1 MKFIYV
7 LWSLVIYFAI
17 SLSSADIK
25 VGDKV
30 DFASIQTQFGKQLN
44 ISSSIKKV
52 IIALD
57 KKEAETFV
65 GYMDK
70 HPNYLK
76 LKKAVYIAYIGKAP
90 SFIKFLFIKPKLR
103 RYSFDVGIIEEDLEK
118 YNIPVQEG
126 KLTIFDIDNL
136 KVKKIIFKKEIS

>member
-7 LWSLVIYFAI
+7 LWSLVICFAI
-17 SLSSADIK
+17 NLSSADIK

-30 DFASIQTQFGKQLN
+30 DFSSIQTQFGKQLN

-52 IIALD
+52 IIALN

-65 GYMDK
+65 EYMDK

-76 LKKAVYIAYIGKAP
+76 SKKAVYIAYIGKAP

-103 RYSFDVGIIEEDLEK
+103 RYSFDVGIIEKDLEK
-118 YNIPVQEG
+118 YHIPVKEG

-136 KVKKIIFKKEIS
+136 KVKKIIFKKKIL